1 MSNEA
6 RKHTQTR
13 KITAEKYSENKIHT
27 LCFLKKITY
36 EVYTIWVNMSDLQK
50 SFRYSKFMSFT
61 NNKKIKN
68 YCKIKDQVKK
78 YKRN

>member
-1 MSNEA
+1 M
-6 RKHTQTR
+6 
-13 KITAEKYSENKIHT
+13 
-27 LCFLKKITY
+27 CFLKKITN